1 MAVDDSNRNYPGIGW
16 VRELGYPKAEAPMQA
31 EVNRWWS
38 WYRSQGD
45 FYAYEETSADGKGTF
60 KVERI
65 SFSPAKMVCEDWAG
79 IFFNYRTGIGFEGVT
94 DLEEGVDPES
104 EMQEA
109 YDWLQNWV
117 DEVRL
122 LTDATSYERCFG
134 LGTYAFALRLNDVRI
149 DGQPSEDTSVDMLRF
164 DAKSIVPLT
173 WDANGHCSEC
183 AFPSE
188 VMIEGKPYT
197 QWLVYLDR
205 NGYEIHTAFF
215 KGNGQRVD
223 LEGYSAIVTTGLDKP
238 PFVLIRPAI
247 DNTYLN
253 HGPFG
258 VSIFDGAIGT
268 VKLADGSFDNA
279 WKDIYLGQKMMFIP
293 DEMLLINEDGTYT
306 VPREKDQQLFVAKRS
321 DGGSVNEKGQ
331 GVDEYNPDLRVE
343 QNRTA
348 IDTALSLLGKRVGF
362 GFKYY
367 SLDNTGGLKTAK
379 EVASDNAELMRNAKK
394 HEQLIGASLED
405 LCEAAAS
412 LSNLFCG
419 TKLPD
424 LTGKVTILFGD
435 TIIQDEDVERERMR
449 ADVAAGLVPA
459 WKYAVEYYGVDVE
472 TAKEWTSEPETNAP
486 AEF

>member
-1 MAVDDSNRNYPGIGW
+1 MAVDNSNRNYPGIGW

-38 WYRSQGD
+38 WYRSQGE

-94 DLEEGVDPES
+94 DLEEGVDPEN

-109 YDWLQNWV
+109 YDWLQGWV
-117 DEVRL
+117 DDVRL

-164 DAKSIVPLT
+164 DARSIVPLT

-188 VMIEGKPYT
+188 VMIDGKPYT
-197 QWLVYLDR
+197 QWLVYLKR
-205 NGYEIHTAFF
+205 AEGYEINTAFF
-215 KGNGQRVD
+215 KGNGQRVELD
-223 LEGYSAIVTTGLDKP
+223 GYSTVVTTGLDKP

-268 VKLADGSFDNA
+268 VKLADGSFDNT
-279 WKDIYLGQKMMFIP
+279 WKDVFLGQKMMFIP
-293 DEMLLINEDGTYT
+293 EEMLQRNDEDGSYT
-306 VPREKDQQLFVAKRS
+306 VPREKDQQLFMAKPEGAVG
-321 DGGSVNEKGQ
+321 DGNKTGI
-331 GVDEYNPDLRVE
+331 DEYNPDLRVD

-367 SLDNTGGLKTAK
+367 SLDSEGGLKTAK

-394 HEQLIGASLED
+394 HEQLIGASLEE

-419 TKLPD
+419 TNIPD

-435 TIIQDEDVERERMR
+435 TIIQDEDTERERMR
-449 ADVAAGLVPA
+449 ADVAAGLVPK
-459 WKYAVEYYGVDVE
+459 WKYVTTHYGVDVE
-472 TAKEWTSEPETNAP
+472 TAKEWTREDTEIPIEA
-486 AEF
+486 